1 MTDNLC
7 LNASEFESEVESS
20 VRWNIAYS
28 AFFVTRNSDFSIR
41 TWRVA
46 EKILGQVFR
55 TKRPASFRR
64 NVYLCSVYSSASS
77 QHYGY
82 WIPPEAVIMPG
93 SRLTFTFFLKGHSY
107 FAQGLDNLDGFSY
120 QYLGNRTYIWKVRD
134 STGES
139 LFLTTSSSMPGTS
152 GFDLPNHLM
161 SNIRY
166 LFHAINL
173 YVYSLFSGRIES
185 PLLPHHNWQ
194 NSDIIEQIDALNP
207 LTIITRTRLMD
218 LVPIVR
224 SKPFSDWFYC
234 GDIYLRQPNLL
245 SPELITNKALFY
257 LLGFIVNFNLIYLT
271 KDTWNAVVDMSIAN
285 KIQNSF
291 VALASVLGET
301 LPITDSDTRRLSYN
315 QLLVLTFFV
324 DFNKSLEHKI
334 ISLRTEHAIL
344 DFLSNIYFWL
354 TVFLD
359 KNNDKIQYLLSTSGS
374 IDGVTSTILLLSD
387 GKNPFGDPLI
397 DWTETDFI

>member
-1 MTDNLC
+1 
-7 LNASEFESEVESS
+7 
-20 VRWNIAYS
+20 
-28 AFFVTRNSDFSIR
+28 
-41 TWRVA
+41 
-46 EKILGQVFR
+46 
-55 TKRPASFRR
+55 
-64 NVYLCSVYSSASS
+64 
-77 QHYGY
+77 
-82 WIPPEAVIMPG
+82 
-93 SRLTFTFFLKGHSY
+93 
-107 FAQGLDNLDGFSY
+107 
-120 QYLGNRTYIWKVRD
+120 
-134 STGES
+134 
-139 LFLTTSSSMPGTS
+139 
-152 GFDLPNHLM
+152 
-161 SNIRY
+161 
-166 LFHAINL
+166 
-173 YVYSLFSGRIES
+173 LFSGRIES